1 MKTHHRWS
9 VRILGLFVAAAMMFE
24 TAITPVFAEETPA
37 VEETAI
43 TAVSDDETFAA
54 PEAETSDSQ
63 SEEAEPDPETD
74 AEQETPES
82 DPETEAVQEETE
94 THPEETPAEPELL
107 TRTENAKAASDAE
120 NGEETV
126 LLNEEYVDGTYE
138 GTGNGRNGAIT
149 VSVVIENGAIKSID
163 VLSHQETESYDAF
176 KALVMDDAA
185 TVGALKAS
193 RSEVARAYTSLVP
206 KTTQTLMVSVKLQSV
221 SYEVLAKSA
230 KTYSLITASGA
241 EGKISYTKTS
251 GTSYITV
258 NSSTGKITVAKG
270 IPAGN
275 YTVKIKVT
283 AAATDDMLEAAESVT
298 VRITVK
304 KAAQP
309 MTVSAKTVKVAR
321 KKVVRKKQTVNA
333 VTISNAQG
341 TVTYKKVSGSKKITV
356 NARTGRITVAKRTKR
371 GTYTVTIRVTAA
383 GNQNYEAGTKTV
395 TVKVRV
401 K

>member
-9 VRILGLFVAAAMMFE
+9 VRILGLFVAAAIMFE

-37 VEETAI
+37 
-43 TAVSDDETFAA
+43 
-54 PEAETSDSQ
+54 
-63 SEEAEPDPETD
+63 
-74 AEQETPES
+74 
-82 DPETEAVQEETE
+82 
-94 THPEETPAEPELL
+94 EPELL
-107 TRTENAKAASDAE
+107 TRTENTKAASDAE

-126 LLNEEYVDGTYE
+126 LPNEEYVDGTYE

-163 VLSHQETESYDAF
+163 VLSHQETESCEAF

-206 KTTQTLMVSVKLQSV
+206 KTTQTLKVSVKLQSV
-221 SYEVLAKSA
+221 GYEVLAKSA
-230 KTYSLITASGA
+230 KTYNLITASGA
-241 EGKISYTKTS
+241 EGKISYSKTS

-270 IPAGN
+270 TPAGN

-283 AAATDDMLEAAESVT
+283 AAATDDMLEASESVT
-298 VRITVK
+298 VRITVI

-333 VTISNAQG
+333 VTTSNAQG

-356 NARTGRITVAKRTKR
+356 NARTGRITVAKRTKK
-371 GTYTVTIRVTAA
+371 GTYTVTIQVTAA